1 MPGTGGH
8 LGTQRCSG
16 QYRHEPYRSKGGDKT
31 KIDKYAEWLQL
42 IQNVMKERNK
52 GLRWRL
58 TEGAPL
64 GRTLTDGG
72 RELTNTRSTKMSYGS
87 TGEEK
92 DIIKRAAFARYK
104 AWNTAR

>member
-1 MPGTGGH
+1 MPGTGGL
-8 LGTQRCSG
+8 LGTQWCSG

-42 IQNVMKERNK
+42 IQNVMRERNK

-64 GRTLTDGG
+64 GRTLTDRG
-72 RELTNTRSTKMSYGS
+72 RELTNTSRTKMSYRS
-87 TGEEK
+87 TGEEN
-92 DIIKRAAFARYK
+92 DIRKRAAFARYK